1 MKGYVPFYNG
11 EIIAIFYRTC
21 LFNDR
26 KSKSWHDFRYNI
38 EQCWTKLS
46 WVSCWRHLPWR
57 WFWAVG
63 RPTNISSVTATV
75 TITSSTPV
83 SPTVLSPTPT
93 TPYCRTATSGATT
106 IWLIVS
112 TSVTTLT
119 SSDKQQLHF
128 VLFVYKFCNKIE
140 WYMDGN
146 LFWIFIF
153 YRTKEA

>member
-1 MKGYVPFYNG
+1 MKGYAPFYNE

-38 EQCWTKLS
+38 ERCWPKLS
-46 WVSCWRHLPWR
+46 WVSCWRHLLWR
-57 WFWAVG
+57 WFWVVG
-63 RPTNISSVTATV
+63 RHTNTNSVTATV

-83 SPTVLSPTPT
+83 SPTVLSPTPI
-93 TPYCRTATSGATT
+93 TPTCRTATSGATT
-106 IWLIVS
+106 TWLIVS
-112 TSVTTLT
+112 TSATTLT
-119 SSDKQQLHF
+119 SSDKQQLDF
-128 VLFVYKFCNKIE
+128 VLFLYKFCNKIE

-146 LFWIFIF
+146 LFCIFIF